1 MAGAYTSAL
10 LTDAG
15 YSFFVGAI
23 AAIAVSAIIGGLLA
37 WPTKKLRQEYWA
49 IVTLA
54 AGEILRIF
62 IKTETWLAGGTFGLS
77 APQPL
82 EHLLPKN
89 LYFLFFVIVG
99 VTTVVLA
106 LFFLNYFT
114 RTPLGR
120 ILRAGREDDDLP
132 RAFGKDL
139 YLSKAKAMIIGGA
152 LGGLAG
158 CLFAHYMGYIS
169 PMSFKPLKTFIIWAM
184 VIVGGTGNFL
194 GVIIGT
200 VCIQI
205 FYNGTRFLSDFLPI
219 SMVTI
224 SSIRMM
230 VIGLLIIVFMLYKPE
245 GILKERK
252 QTYEIPKD

>member
-1 MAGAYTSAL
+1 MGFLKYFVIICSIYSLAALGLNLQLGVAGLSNFGYVIFLMAGAYTSAL

-82 EHLLPKN
+82 AHLLPKN

-106 LFFLNYFT
+106 LFFLNY
-114 RTPLGR
+114 
-120 ILRAGREDDDLP
+120 
-132 RAFGKDL
+132 
-139 YLSKAKAMIIGGA
+139 
-152 LGGLAG
+152 
-158 CLFAHYMGYIS
+158 
-169 PMSFKPLKTFIIWAM
+169 
-184 VIVGGTGNFL
+184 
-194 GVIIGT
+194 
-200 VCIQI
+200 
-205 FYNGTRFLSDFLPI
+205 
-219 SMVTI
+219 
-224 SSIRMM
+224 
-230 VIGLLIIVFMLYKPE
+230 LI
-245 GILKERK
+245 
-252 QTYEIPKD
+252 